1 MKLWIAKTL
10 AVATAVSALG
20 ALMMTSSEAD
30 AHPFG
35 RGRVGV
41 YIGAPLLYSPWYY
54 SSPYSSP
61 YYRPY
66 YNPYYSPYY
75 YPPTPV
81 VVQQQPTV
89 YIEQSPPVAGVP
101 APSAAPAPGPNAAFA
116 PPPPGTSGPQA
127 QAQQPYW
134 YYCQDTQTYY
144 PHVQS
149 CASPWQRVIPH
160 APR

>member
-66 YNPYYSPYY
+66 YNPYY

-89 YIEQSPPVAGVP
+89 YIEQSPPVAGVS
-101 APSAAPAPGPNAAFA
+101 APS
-116 PPPPGTSGPQA
+116 GTPGPQA

-144 PHVQS
+144 PHAQS

>member
-30 AHPFG
+30 ARPYG

-41 YIGAPLLYSPWYY
+41 YIGAPLHYSPWYY

-61 YYRPY
+61 YYSPY
-66 YNPYYSPYY
+66 YNPYYNPYY

-101 APSAAPAPGPNAAFA
+101 APS
-116 PPPPGTSGPQA
+116 GTSGPQA

-144 PHVQS
+144 PHAQS